1 MSQLAKA
8 LMRLAPAAQYVLRD
22 EDIEWHSQDIAQPT
36 ADEIQAA
43 LAQINAEKYREA
55 RAADYPSIGDQLDAL
70 FHAGVFP
77 PEMAAQ
83 IQAVK
88 DKHPKGQA

>member
-1 MSQLAKA
+1 MAHDYTEQ
-8 LMRLAPAAQYVLRD
+8 
-22 EDIEWHSQDIAQPT
+22 
-36 ADEIQAA
+36 EIA
-43 LAQINAEKYREA
+43 LAIKAHNCTREEAIETHCASVRIAVAATRAEYDANKYKLQRKIA
-55 RAADYPSIGDQLDAL
+55 YPSFGDQLDAL

-88 DKHPKGQA
+88 DAHPKGQE